1 MKKEKKQVNK
11 SSRTF
16 TISIKPALSK
26 EQIQEYIKQVNGV
39 ATLWAITH
47 DKDFNE
53 NGEIVEPHTHILLDY
68 RTPRKIST
76 VANLFNVEW
85 NFIELVRNKTGMLR
99 YLTHLDDETKHQY
112 EHDLVITNDKVA
124 YSDLILST
132 DLTNQDIVKFIK
144 EGKGLELIDLVPV
157 HRLRAVQ
164 AYLHFDNSNIL
175 LNEVRAIRNDLTIL
189 TNAVN
194 TVLEIANQFKDG
206 IEHSAKELTNA
217 MILIATELNNA
228 TLKLTKRR

>member
-1 MKKEKKQVNK
+1 MINK
-11 SSRTF
+11 SGRTF
-16 TISIKPALSK
+16 TISIKPSLTN
-26 EQIQEYIKQVNGV
+26 EQVNEYIKQVNGV

-53 NGEIVEPHTHILLDY
+53 SGEIVEPHTHVLLDY

-76 VANLFNVEW
+76 VANLFNVEP
-85 NFIELVRNKTGMLR
+85 NFIELVRNKISMLR
-99 YLTHLDDETKHQY
+99 YLTHLDDETKYQY
-112 EHDLVITNDKVA
+112 DGDLVITNDKVP
-124 YSDLILST
+124 YSQMILSS

-164 AYLHFDNSNIL
+164 SFLHFDNSNTL

-189 TNAVN
+189 KDAVN
-194 TVLEIANQFKDG
+194 TVLDMANQFKDG
-206 IEHSAKELTNA
+206 VESSAIELTKA
-217 MILIATELNNA
+217 MIMIATELNNA
-228 TLKLTKRR
+228 TIKLSK

>member
-1 MKKEKKQVNK
+1 MNNK

-16 TISIKPALSK
+16 TISIKPALTN
-26 EQIQEYIKQVNGV
+26 EQVNEYIKQVNGV

-47 DKDFNE
+47 DKDSDE

-76 VANLFNVEW
+76 VANLFGVEP

-99 YLTHLDDETKHQY
+99 YLTHMDEETKY
-112 EHDLVITNDKVA
+112 KYDGDLVITNDKIP
-124 YSDLILST
+124 YTQLILSSE
-132 DLTNQDIVKFIK
+132 LTNQDIVKFIK

-164 AYLHFDNSNIL
+164 SFLHFDNSNTL
-175 LNEVRAIRNDLTIL
+175 LNEVRAIRSDMTIL
-189 TNAVN
+189 KDAVN
-194 TVLEIANQFKDG
+194 TVLDMANQFKDG
-206 IEHSAKELTNA
+206 LEYSAVELTKA
-217 MILIATELNNA
+217 MIMIASELNNA
-228 TLKLTKRR
+228 TAKLSK